1 MRRRE
6 CSLTQ
11 FVTSD
16 VELSNLIAIRM
27 KLRGVVFSA
36 SQLGRATLQFRLV
49 SVFTRMK
56 RSNNVDE
63 SWKRAVPDGMFL
75 STYRAYLSDLEFLCE
90 QTESRRPR
98 PKSQGTE
105 NVTPRGLKTNEAAA
119 YLGVS
124 PWKLRN
130 LVQAGEI
137 SYVAGAG
144 TSPWLFDKQEL
155 DHWVETRKQR
165 L

>member
-1 MRRRE
+1 MKTVSSRSMPSRFALRA
-6 CSLTQ
+6 SL
-11 FVTSD
+11 
-16 VELSNLIAIRM
+16 
-27 KLRGVVFSA
+27 
-36 SQLGRATLQFRLV
+36 
-49 SVFTRMK
+49 SVFTSME
-56 RSNNVDE
+56 NITNHHE
-63 SWKRAVPDGMFL
+63 SWRESIPVGML
-75 STYRAYLSDLEFLCE
+75 TSYYRAYKAELESLRE
-90 QTESRRPR
+90 QQQSREPLR
-98 PKSQGTE
+98 KS
-105 NVTPRGLKTNEAAA
+105 NRKASVAPRGLKTNEAAA

-137 SYVAGAG
+137 SYIAGDG

>member
-1 MRRRE
+1 
-6 CSLTQ
+6 
-11 FVTSD
+11 
-16 VELSNLIAIRM
+16 
-27 KLRGVVFSA
+27 
-36 SQLGRATLQFRLV
+36 
-49 SVFTRMK
+49 
-56 RSNNVDE
+56 
-63 SWKRAVPDGMFL
+63 
-75 STYRAYLSDLEFLCE
+75 
-90 QTESRRPR
+90 
-98 PKSQGTE
+98 
-105 NVTPRGLKTNEAAA
+105 LKTNEAAA

-137 SYVAGAG
+137 SYIAGDG